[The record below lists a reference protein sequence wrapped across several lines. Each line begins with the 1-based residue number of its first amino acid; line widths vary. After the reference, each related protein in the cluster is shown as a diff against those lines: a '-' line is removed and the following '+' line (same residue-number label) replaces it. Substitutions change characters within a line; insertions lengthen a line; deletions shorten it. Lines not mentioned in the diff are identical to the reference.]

1 MKSMLFLLYI
11 KSTLLNYNQIEK
23 HKASR
28 KNHQFS
34 DALDGNRKK
43 LKKKLNNVAETHA
56 WKHVHIYFYE
66 ALFVE

>member
-43 LKKKLNNVAETHA
+43 LKKKIEQCSRNTRM
-56 WKHVHIYFYE
+56 KTCTY
-66 ALFVE
+66 LFL